1 VIHRGSRATP
11 GDVVRAFPERG
22 LAARE
27 GEDALRER
35 GVTALD
41 VDVRVEARGDDAR
54 RPDPVFF
61 EVDPLLVETRFC
73 VRGAA
78 MSMRSVV

>member
-1 VIHRGSRATP
+1 
-11 GDVVRAFPERG
+11 
-22 LAARE
+22 
-27 GEDALRER
+27 
-35 GVTALD
+35 